1 MQLSKGVIDGWDNM
15 ASKFFFFSLSR
26 RAIDIKEETKNVVQG
41 KKKRV
46 EQINKMSQEFIEDQS
61 SSNSSDSGTY
71 DEWIPSFCSRFG
83 HEYFCQ
89 VPTEFIEDDFN
100 MTGLSQEIPHY
111 RKALD
116 LILDLEAMSDEDDE
130 DDNDGAAEEDG
141 SGEPV
146 NRSIVE
152 HAAEQLYGLIH
163 ARYILTKPGLQSMAE
178 KFDHK
183 EFGTCPRYYCGGM
196 QMLPC
201 GLSDTLGK
209 QTVRLY
215 CPSCQDLYLP
225 QSSRHL
231 CMDGAFWGTSFP
243 GVFLKHFKELEDYV
257 ERKSKDVYELKV
269 FGFKI
274 NGEAVSG
281 PRMKWLRQ
289 YPATEAEW
297 EEFEKCEFEIPKPE

>member
-1 MQLSKGVIDGWDNM
+1 MKKKVIYKSVEGSIV
-15 ASKFFFFSLSR
+15 ASGCATFEGYNSWLGQHGKQNFFFFLFP
-26 RAIDIKEETKNVVQG
+26 EERLTLKKKQRTSSKTKI
-41 KKKRV
+41 KRV
-46 EQINKMSQEFIEDQS
+46 EQINRMSQEFIEDQS

-146 NRSIVE
+146 NRSIME

-163 ARYILTKPGLQSMAE
+163 ARYILSLI
-178 KFDHK
+178 H
-183 EFGTCPRYYCGGM
+183 
-196 QMLPC
+196 
-201 GLSDTLGK
+201 
-209 QTVRLY
+209 
-215 CPSCQDLYLP
+215 
-225 QSSRHL
+225 
-231 CMDGAFWGTSFP
+231 
-243 GVFLKHFKELEDYV
+243 
-257 ERKSKDVYELKV
+257 
-269 FGFKI
+269 I
-274 NGEAVSG
+274 
-281 PRMKWLRQ
+281 
-289 YPATEAEW
+289 
-297 EEFEKCEFEIPKPE
+297 